1 MYVCLCHAVTE
12 RKIREAARN
21 GVSDFEELQ
30 AATGVATCCGA
41 CREYAEETWQEALA
55 ADALSRL
62 DSAAQIWSPV
72 I

>member
-21 GVSDFEELQ
+21 GVSSFEALQ
-30 AATGVATCCGA
+30 AATGVSTCCGA
-41 CREYAEETWQEALA
+41 CREYAEETWQEAISAEA
-55 ADALSRL
+55 AARVSG
-62 DSAAQIWSPV
+62 AAQVWSPA